1 MSGLPPLDEL
11 LAYDRHLE
19 GEAFTRSV
27 MARAARRSHRVW
39 ILGGSMLLA
48 VAVVVGIKPDHFTM
62 LTDIRLPWH
71 VLSDVVATVPTGG
84 LVAALAVAA
93 LMVGAGKAVDGL

>member
-71 VLSDVVATVPTGG
+71 VLTSSPRCQP
-84 LVAALAVAA
+84 
-93 LMVGAGKAVDGL
+93 VGWWQPWLSPR